1 MNISEINECFK
12 NGFIH
17 DALFYTIEKDK
28 INIDP
33 RKISYTD
40 YYQSIDFYENKFK
53 DTSSIIGFDKVIE
66 NMSNVA
72 ISNNKTPLKE
82 LDEKIIY
89 DDLNNKISSE
99 R

>member
-12 NGFIH
+12 NGYIH
-17 DALFYTIEKDK
+17 DSLFYTIEKVK
-28 INIDP
+28 ISIDP
-33 RKISYTD
+33 RKISYNN
-40 YYQSIDFYENKFK
+40 YYQSYDFYESKFK
-53 DTSSIIGFDKVIE
+53 DITSIIGFDKVIE

-82 LDEKIIY
+82 LEELEQKIIP
-89 DDLNNKISSE
+89 SE